1 MIYGFIF
8 HKKVV
13 PECKPEWNREA
24 ITVFSR
30 LSSLVVSTAS
40 HMTYYNLPKLVIQIL
55 FCEMLLNQGVAMGIK
70 EVYNSINEGAK
81 DR

>member
-1 MIYGFIF
+1 MASFF

-13 PECKPEWNREA
+13 PNWCKPEWNRKS

-55 FCEMLLNQGVAMGIK
+55 FCEVLLNEGVAMGIK

>member
-1 MIYGFIF
+1 MTSFF
-8 HKKVV
+8 PQKMV
-13 PECKPEWNREA
+13 PEYKPEWNREA

-55 FCEMLLNQGVAMGIK
+55 FCEVLLNEGVAMGIK

>member
-1 MIYGFIF
+1 M
-8 HKKVV
+8 V
-13 PECKPEWNREA
+13 PECKPERKREA

-55 FCEMLLNQGVAMGIK
+55 FCEVLLNEGVAMGIK